1 MSRQTAQKKAPK
13 RVTLDYLE
21 MCWEKRP
28 LEPTEGFGALL
39 GVLQTITTAALA
51 GDLPSRA
58 ELAGMLHGTLQHEVF
73 TQDLIQH
80 VGKWMME
87 QCSSQPQQENIRFSL
102 QEMVE
107 SDWPPEH
114 PLASFLFR
122 LWEPE
127 WGTFVSELFLP
138 GGHWIVPE
146 AVDQQEGPPYFDG
159 LLSWW
164 MLSSHVRVWHRGPDH
179 FYRQLCQRALEDFA
193 DDFPEV
199 SLLQVLAADE
209 ILPELIPEEAMRS
222 YLYDPSELD
231 WARYAANA
239 WEKRGQDVTALRAD
253 IEAYAAEL
261 ASQEQ

>member
-1 MSRQTAQKKAPK
+1 MARSTVQKKAPR
-13 RVTLDYLE
+13 RVTQDYLE

-28 LEPTEGFGALL
+28 LEPTEGFAGML

-58 ELAGMLHGTLQHEVF
+58 ELAGMLQGTLQHDVF
-73 TQDLIQH
+73 TEEFFQI
-80 VGKWMME
+80 VGKWLIE
-87 QCSSQPQQENIRFSL
+87 QCSSQAQQENIRFSL
-102 QEMVE
+102 REMADQ
-107 SDWPPEH
+107 DWPPEH

-138 GGHWIVPE
+138 GGYWIVPE
-146 AVDQQEGPPYFDG
+146 AVDQAEGPPYFDG

-164 MLSSHVRVWHRGPDH
+164 LLSSHVRVWHRAPEH

-209 ILPELIPEEAMRS
+209 ILPELIPEEAFRS

-231 WARYAANA
+231 WARLAADV
-239 WEKRGQDVTALRAD
+239 WEKRGQDVTQLRQD
-253 IEAYAAEL
+253 IELYASE
-261 ASQEQ
+261 EE